1 MKRIIYTITLT
12 AAVLGMTSCGEN
24 FLYKDPQGSFSG
36 DMLENAQ
43 GVELLTTNAYANLT
57 ENGWGATPFNWYS
70 AVLSAV
76 MPTKARLPA
85 TNPLS
90 TK

>member
-36 DMLENAQ
+36 DMLENA
-43 GVELLTTNAYANLT
+43 
-57 ENGWGATPFNWYS
+57 
-70 AVLSAV
+70 
-76 MPTKARLPA
+76 
-85 TNPLS
+85 
-90 TK
+90 